1 MILLASVLLC
11 SHLLVAAEPAAAS
24 LPASPPVTVE
34 LRVRTAVGSK
44 KGTELDPRLSD
55 LFGSLK
61 EMAYTH
67 YQMTDDHPLSIELNG
82 QAKVMLP
89 GGRTLVV
96 SPKEY
101 SAKGRPRVRVGIE
114 IPELKFKTRVWI
126 GAGGTLVV
134 GGPKIEDGVLLFAVG
149 VTKLTPH

>member
-1 MILLASVLLC
+1 MLLFAVLLL
-11 SHLLVAAEPAAAS
+11 SAPETAAAS
-24 LPASPPVTVE
+24 QPASQPITVE

-61 EMAYTH
+61 EMVYTH
-67 YQMTDDHPLSIELNG
+67 YQLTDDHPLTVELNA
-82 QAKVMLP
+82 QAKMSLP
-89 GGRTLVV
+89 GGRTLVI
-96 SPKEY
+96 SPTA
-101 SAKGRPRVRVGIE
+101 SSTKGRPRVRIRID
-114 IPELKFKTRVWI
+114 IPELKFTTRVWI